1 MAGAAAAFGRRIL
14 GGGRLAMSALLL
26 VALVLGLLVLRQPVV
41 VILGAVT
48 AYCYAVIGDGE
59 IGWIIVDA
67 WEAANREL
75 LLSIPLYVLAG
86 NIMSRGAMA
95 TRLIRVSQALTAPVP
110 GGLAIATV
118 LSCALF
124 AAVSGSGTVT
134 LLAIGAVMYPALVDA
149 GYPRSFA
156 LGLLC
161 AGGTLGIIIPPSIPL
176 ILYGVMTQTSVTG
189 LFIAGIGPGLLLV
202 TLLVA
207 YSLAR
212 YGRIRTG
219 AWQRQEI
226 RAALKSGVWSLFMPV
241 LILGG
246 IYSGY
251 FTATESAAVAV
262 VYAVLVETLIHRQLG
277 LRDLYAVT
285 GETVRLLGALFP
297 VLMLALSLN
306 TFLTYEQLPETLVRS
321 MSAWIDSPTM
331 FLVLTN
337 GLLLLVGCLV
347 DIGSAILILAPLL
360 QPLAVAQGID
370 PIHFGVLMAVNLEI
384 GYLTPPLG
392 LNLVVAMIAFREDFW
407 FICRAVLPFIAILF
421 AGLLVVTFVPQ
432 LSLFLLR

>member
-1 MAGAAAAFGRRIL
+1 
-14 GGGRLAMSALLL
+14 
-26 VALVLGLLVLRQPVV
+26 
-41 VILGAVT
+41 
-48 AYCYAVIGDGE
+48 
-59 IGWIIVDA
+59 
-67 WEAANREL
+67 
-75 LLSIPLYVLAG
+75 
-86 NIMSRGAMA
+86 
-95 TRLIRVSQALTAPVP
+95 
-110 GGLAIATV
+110 
-118 LSCALF
+118 
-124 AAVSGSGTVT
+124 GSGTVT
-134 LLAIGAVMYPALVDA
+134 LLAIGPVMYPALVAA

-176 ILYGVMTQTSVTG
+176 ILYGVMTQTSVTE
-189 LFIAGIGPGLLLV
+189 LFIAGLGPGLLLV

-207 YSLAR
+207 YALAR
-212 YGRIRTG
+212 HGRLRTG
-219 AWQRQEI
+219 AWQWQEI
-226 RAALKSGVWSLFMPV
+226 AVALKTGVWSLFMPV

-306 TFLTYEQLPETLVRS
+306 VFLTYEQLPESLVRE
-321 MSAWIDSPTM
+321 MSVWIDGPTT
-331 FLVLTN
+331 FLLLTN

-360 QPLAVAQGID
+360 QPLAVAQGVD
-370 PIHFGVLMAVNLEI
+370 AVHFGILMAVNLEI
-384 GYLTPPLG
+384 GYLTPPMG

-407 FICRAVLPFIAILF
+407 VICRAVLPFIVILF
-421 AGLLVVTFVPQ
+421 AGLMAVTFLPQ

>member
-1 MAGAAAAFGRRIL
+1 MSIL
-14 GGGRLAMSALLL
+14 FL
-26 VALVLGLLVLRQPVV
+26 VVLVLGLLVLRQPVV

-48 AYCYAVIGDGE
+48 AYCYAVIGNGE
-59 IGWIIVDA
+59 IGWIVVDA

-75 LLSIPLYVLAG
+75 LLSIPLYILAG
-86 NIMSRGAMA
+86 NVMARGAMA
-95 TRLIRVSQALTAPVP
+95 TRLIRISQALMAPIP
-110 GGLAIATV
+110 AGLAIATV
-118 LSCALF
+118 FSCALF

-134 LLAIGAVMYPALVDA
+134 LLAIGSVMYPALVAA
-149 GYPRSFA
+149 GYPRSFS

-176 ILYGVMTQTSVTG
+176 ILYGVMTQTSITR

-202 TLLVA
+202 ALLVV
-207 YSLAR
+207 YSIVR
-212 YGRIRTG
+212 YGHLRTG
-219 AWQRQEI
+219 TWQRAEI
-226 RAALKSGVWSLFMPV
+226 AEALKSGAWSLFMPV

-262 VYAVLVETLIHRQLG
+262 VYAVLVETALHRELG
-277 LRDLYAVT
+277 LRELYAVV
-285 GETVRLLGALFP
+285 GDTVRLLGALFP

-306 TFLTYEQLPETLVRS
+306 VFLTYEQLPEALVKG
-321 MSAWIDSPTM
+321 MSVWIDSRTS

-337 GLLLLVGCLV
+337 IILLLVGCLV

-370 PIHFGVLMAVNLEI
+370 AVHFGVLMAVNLEI

-407 FICRAVLPFIAILF
+407 MICRAVLPFIALLF
-421 AGLLVVTFVPQ
+421 AGLMVVAFFPQ

>member
-1 MAGAAAAFGRRIL
+1 
-14 GGGRLAMSALLL
+14 MSALLL
-26 VALVLGLLVLRQPVV
+26 VVLILALLALRQPIV
-41 VILGAVT
+41 VILGAAT
-48 AYCYAVIGDGE
+48 AYCYAVLGAGE
-59 IGWIIVDA
+59 IGWIVIDA

-86 NIMSRGAMA
+86 NIMSRGAIA
-95 TRLIRVSQALTAPVP
+95 TRLIRVSQALSAPVP
-110 GGLAIATV
+110 AGLAIATI

-124 AAVSGSGTVT
+124 AAVSGSGTVA
-134 LLAIGAVMYPALVDA
+134 LLAIGSVMYPALVAA
-149 GYPRSFA
+149 GYPKPFA

-176 ILYGVMTQTSVTG
+176 ILYGVMTQTSVTD

-202 TLLVA
+202 TLLA
-207 YSLAR
+207 GYSLAR
-212 YGRIRTG
+212 HGSLRTG
-219 AWQRQEI
+219 AWDGREI
-226 RAALKSGVWSLFMPV
+226 RSALKSGVWSLFMPV

-262 VYAVLVETLIHRQLG
+262 VYAVLVETLVHRELG
-277 LRDLYAVT
+277 LRDLYAVV

-306 TFLTYEQLPETLVRS
+306 VFLTYEQLPETLVRA
-321 MSAWIDSPTM
+321 MAGWIDSPVAFM
-331 FLVLTN
+331 VLTN
-337 GLLLLVGCLV
+337 LVLLVVGCLV

-360 QPLAVAQGID
+360 QPLAAAQGID
-370 PIHFGVLMAVNLEI
+370 PIHFGVVMAVNLEI

-392 LNLVVAMIAFREDFW
+392 LNLVVAMIAFRESFW
-407 FICRAVLPFIAILF
+407 VICRAVLPFIAVLF
-421 AGLLVVTFVPQ
+421 AGLLLVTFVPQ